1 MAKSMW
7 RQSHP
12 PPHPPIHPPK
22 HRPDFYAFAP
32 FFVLVG
38 QRYYIQNRKFL
49 WSVKCPFNHF
59 PFDWHGEIP
68 RIRRLYKMVFKR
80 KRLSDIYTILS
91 FLINSF
97 LFKFSWI
104 QCHCSI
110 PFLLLFYIDIT
121 SRVKT
126 RHEYIHV
133 KESVLSISMNIYI
146 KRASLYPP
154 KKPKQTKR
162 KESYDQILKV

>member
-1 MAKSMW
+1 MW
-7 RQSHP
+7 RQS
-12 PPHPPIHPPK
+12 HPPIHPPK

-68 RIRRLYKMVFKR
+68 RIRRWYKMVFMR

-126 RHEYIHV
+126 RHEYTCKRICFIYLHEHLY
-133 KESVLSISMNIYI
+133 KKSIVI
-146 KRASLYPP
+146 PP
-154 KKPKQTKR
+154 KKTPSKR
-162 KESYDQILKV
+162 KEKKRKLRPN

>member
-1 MAKSMW
+1 MAPI
-7 RQSHP
+7 P
-12 PPHPPIHPPK
+12 PTTPPK
-22 HRPDFYAFAP
+22 SRQNLYAFAP

-38 QRYYIQNRKFL
+38 QWYKIENRKFW
-49 WSVKCPFNHF
+49 WSVKYPFNHF
-59 PFDWHGEIP
+59 QFDWHGEIP

-91 FLINSF
+91 YLINMFF

-104 QCHCSI
+104 QFHCSI

-154 KKPKQTKR
+154 KKTQANEKKR
-162 KESYDQILKV
+162 KESYDQIKV